1 MVRVEHDPLE
11 RLLTEPL
18 GLEAGVTVNRT
29 LPVPWRGEVDLHGG
43 ARQAVEEIDE
53 VAGVALVGEV
63 VSFALD
69 DVRGE
74 VRWRF
79 GAGVGV
85 EEPGVA
91 DEDAA
96 DDRVLAWRDRPVGAD
111 GVAHLL
117 NAAGAV

>member
-1 MVRVEHDPLE
+1 PKPL
-11 RLLTEPL
+11 R
-18 GLEAGVTVNRT
+18 LEAGITINRT
-29 LPVPWRGEVDLHGG
+29 LPVPWRGEVDFHGSAG
-43 ARQAVEEIDE
+43 QAVEEIDE
-53 VAGVALVGEV
+53 VAGIPLVGKV
-63 VSFALD
+63 VSLALD
-69 DVRGE
+69 DVGGE

-85 EEPGVA
+85 EESGVA

-117 NAAGAV
+117 K